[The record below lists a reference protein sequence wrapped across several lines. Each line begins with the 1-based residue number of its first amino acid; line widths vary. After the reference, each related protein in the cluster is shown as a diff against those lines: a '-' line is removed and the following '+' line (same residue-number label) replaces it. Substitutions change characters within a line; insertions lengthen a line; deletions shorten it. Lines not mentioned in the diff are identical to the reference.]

1 MVCRMPSKG
10 DFKIG
15 QTAVLLQREF
25 YKMIHSSLCK
35 NNQTKEYVKDC

>member
-1 MVCRMPSKG
+1 MPSKG

-25 YKMIHSSLCK
+25 NKMVHGSLFK
-35 NNQTKEYVKDC
+35 KNQTKEYVKDC